1 MENVIKER
9 PYICAAKLHNIKMFV
24 EYWIL
29 YLLCNAILIF
39 YGPASPRLDGI
50 VVPRGFPKESDSTW
64 RATFEKFA
72 MSAPVPLGSGFDA
85 ALPRKPA
92 RKSREFW
99 PAGSRSRREPRIF
112 STR

>member
-1 MENVIKER
+1 MENVMKER

-39 YGPASPRLDGI
+39 YGPSLDGI

-92 RKSREFW
+92 RISREFW
-99 PAGSRSRREPRIF
+99 PVGSRSRREPRIF